1 MNPLDKIMRWISPVT
16 DTDPAAQAE
25 AQRIRHGRETIKAS
39 QQGGL
44 GQLGNFGNV
53 PPTPDVLDPK
63 SSD

>member
-1 MNPLDKIMRWISPVT
+1 MNPLKKIMRWVRPAP
-16 DTDPAAQAE
+16 DTDPTAQAE
-25 AQRIRHGRETIKAS
+25 AQRIRRGRDTIKAS

-44 GQLGNFGNV
+44 GQLGNFGSV